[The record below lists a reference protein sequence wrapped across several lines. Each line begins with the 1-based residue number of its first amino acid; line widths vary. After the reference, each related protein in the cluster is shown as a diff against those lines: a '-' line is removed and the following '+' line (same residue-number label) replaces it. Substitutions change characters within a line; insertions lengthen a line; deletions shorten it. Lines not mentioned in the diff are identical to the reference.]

1 MNINERI
8 KELISLLADNQQNI
22 FSETTG
28 IKASTLNGIIGK
40 RQSELSFKHLRK
52 ILDAYPKVNAQWLLY
67 GIGSTLIDQQKELP
81 ADKKDELNKENSEI
95 AGRMLLTVKKLSP
108 DTLSFAIDLG
118 YDNTQIVDDIINANA
133 APTYDFFKRFMLS
146 EYSEIVSINW
156 LLTGRGKMIIGSESD
171 NNPEPATDATEL
183 AILKMIRKVVTENTL
198 LEKKLEEMKRKKK
211 KG

>member
-8 KELISLLADNQQNI
+8 KKLISLLADNQQNI

-81 ADKKDELNKENSEI
+81 ADKKDKLNKENSEI
-95 AGRMLLTVKKLSP
+95 YERIFLIIKRLSA
-108 DTLSFAIDLG
+108 DTLSFANDLG
-118 YDNTQIVDDIINANA
+118 YNNAQIVDDIINANS

-146 EYSEIVSINW
+146 DYSEIISINW
-156 LLTGRGKMIIGSESD
+156 LLTGRGKMIIDTESD
-171 NNPEPATDATEL
+171 NNLAPISNPTEL
-183 AILKMIRKVVTENTL
+183 AILKMIRKLAADNAL
-198 LEKKLEEMKRKKK
+198 LEKKIENLK
-211 KG
+211 